1 MAKPVGEPI
10 AIIGSACHFA
20 GGVSSTSKLWE
31 LLQDPQDIRREI
43 PNSRFSARGFY
54 HKRYNYPGHSNV
66 RQGYLMNEDLSV
78 FDATF
83 FGLKPV
89 EAKAVDP
96 QQRWLM
102 ETVYE
107 VRGHSHHERRLYPPP
122 ASLFSPSLTV
132 SVDQGLEQA
141 GLTIEGMR
149 GSDTG
154 VYVGVM
160 GGDYEHMLLRDLQAT
175 PTYFATGTARSIL
188 SNRISYFFDWRGP
201 SVTIDTACSSSLVA
215 VHMAVQALRA
225 GDSRVALA
233 CGSNLILGPENY
245 IIESKLKMLSPDGVG
260 RMWDQ
265 HANGYA

>member
-1 MAKPVGEPI
+1 MSE
-10 AIIGSACHFA
+10 
-20 GGVSSTSKLWE
+20 GVFL
-31 LLQDPQDIRREI
+31 P
-43 PNSRFSARGFY
+43 
-54 HKRYNYPGHSNV
+54 
-66 RQGYLMNEDLSV
+66 
-78 FDATF
+78 
-83 FGLKPV
+83 
-89 EAKAVDP
+89 
-96 QQRWLM
+96 
-102 ETVYE
+102 
-107 VRGHSHHERRLYPPP
+107 
-122 ASLFSPSLTV
+122 LTV
-132 SVDQGLEQA
+132 SVDQALEQA

-160 GGDYEHMLLRDLQAT
+160 GGDYEQMLLRDLQVA

-265 HANGYA
+265 YANGYA